1 MPTQFLAL
9 ALGLDLV
16 AKLPFDP
23 QAVVAC
29 VSLLLLLVVC
39 PECVFR
45 TNPITRFGPIR
56 SAVSEFSITRHPEA
70 LSA

>member
-39 PECVFR
+39 PEPR
-45 TNPITRFGPIR
+45 
-56 SAVSEFSITRHPEA
+56 
-70 LSA
+70 